1 MPLTLDRGEFLYV
14 FKIPSDGILGEAH
27 DEYKKVEILK
37 FDRDMNAIPGPSG
50 AEIFSVGRLGT
61 LHGGLLHLADFRAP
75 ASRSDIAA
83 LQLVDV
89 EGKIKKSRSGI
100 EQTEAAVSSKK
111 QKREERVASH
121 QGRVDFYERK
131 VNDATRLYSV
141 WNQIWSSVADS
152 NTKTAGQQWNQFFLS
167 IAEEDLD
174 TTPHQFLVD
183 EVELPYGK
191 MLMELALY
199 VSTLEKDLEKHNKQL
214 KNSRKRKHETEQ
226 TIQKQDS
233 KALAKIR
240 ILQDETAQKA
250 KREEDQKRRRQI
262 WHAKHQFTRKSG
274 RPGQGPKKARKTKD
288 GGQWEKPL
296 SKQRRIITI
305 EDKLKVV
312 DYYLQLKKERQ
323 EANKEVCAPEP
334 RSGKPEDK
342 RAYVN
347 AKKKARQVLRRN
359 IQRECAEKF
368 PHILGKGQAC
378 KWHAVSEREQWR
390 HLPAPVRCRVSTT
403 GNSWRLKLG
412 LPLRGRAQGGGVPWA
427 LQVELDTLIM
437 EMTAGASDVSERR
450 DVVTTDQIA
459 TTIQNLVQDWNK
471 NIANAIDKVK
481 AHNQMLSQEM
491 DAGRLSPQ
499 TVMQQWLPVPTL
511 VQQPSVQWARWF
523 LKEFGWSLL
532 ARGDGSQG
540 WLAYNHCDMVA
551 TRAKVEGLISK
562 RGCHPALILNYDQ
575 LWRSCYQWGG
585 RLLYKHRKNKGMRAK
600 KKRAPK
606 TMGKKH
612 HAVKGARRGIT
623 AITSTWSDGSRGP
636 IAFCIPEG
644 RMKVEEI
651 CAFNSRYEGRAFVLT
666 SGTGTHFT
674 SAETMLT
681 VFEQL
686 YSVALQ
692 NQRHKHSLDEKSKAA
707 FICDAWTGFFSTAA
721 GQGLRRDNFYKLHN
735 IEPPFRPPGGWSY
748 HGQPCD
754 QLHSCFRKAIRRKD
768 LCSLGMEAD
777 LRHRQRH

>member
-1 MPLTLDRGEFLYV
+1 MGTVTQLLVMLV
-14 FKIPSDGILGEAH
+14 
-27 DEYKKVEILK
+27 
-37 FDRDMNAIPGPSG
+37 MNNVS
-50 AEIFSVGRLGT
+50 
-61 LHGGLLHLADFRAP
+61 DFRLL
-75 ASRSDIAA
+75 SHLRSF
-83 LQLVDV
+83 VC
-89 EGKIKKSRSGI
+89 
-100 EQTEAAVSSKK
+100 
-111 QKREERVASH
+111 
-121 QGRVDFYERK
+121 
-131 VNDATRLYSV
+131 
-141 WNQIWSSVADS
+141 
-152 NTKTAGQQWNQFFLS
+152 S
-167 IAEEDLD
+167 I
-174 TTPHQFLVD
+174 Q
-183 EVELPYGK
+183 
-191 MLMELALY
+191 
-199 VSTLEKDLEKHNKQL
+199 
-214 KNSRKRKHETEQ
+214 
-226 TIQKQDS
+226 
-233 KALAKIR
+233 
-240 ILQDETAQKA
+240 
-250 KREEDQKRRRQI
+250 
-262 WHAKHQFTRKSG
+262 
-274 RPGQGPKKARKTKD
+274 
-288 GGQWEKPL
+288 
-296 SKQRRIITI
+296 
-305 EDKLKVV
+305 
-312 DYYLQLKKERQ
+312 
-323 EANKEVCAPEP
+323 
-334 RSGKPEDK
+334 
-342 RAYVN
+342 
-347 AKKKARQVLRRN
+347 
-359 IQRECAEKF
+359 
-368 PHILGKGQAC
+368 
-378 KWHAVSEREQWR
+378 
-390 HLPAPVRCRVSTT
+390 
-403 GNSWRLKLG
+403 
-412 LPLRGRAQGGGVPWA
+412 
-427 LQVELDTLIM
+427 
-437 EMTAGASDVSERR
+437 
-450 DVVTTDQIA
+450 A

-692 NQRHKHSLDEKSKAA
+692 NQRHKHLD
-707 FICDAWTGFFSTAA
+707 IGFESCHLI
-721 GQGLRRDNFYKLHN
+721 QN
-735 IEPPFRPPGGWSY
+735 IETDRCVF
-748 HGQPCD
+748 C
-754 QLHSCFRKAIRRKD
+754 K
-768 LCSLGMEAD
+768 
-777 LRHRQRH
+777 